1 MKKEIWKSIKNYE
14 NIYKINDYGVIQ
26 NIKTN
31 KIIKPSINKYGY
43 YQVSLYNNGKS
54 KNELVH
60 RLVAQTFL
68 TNKENKSTVNHID
81 GDKLNNNISN
91 LEFATQK
98 EQSNHRIQIL
108 NQKSIISDNCRK
120 ARILQQCKK
129 VVRSDGKIFNSI
141 KDASNCNEIL
151 RRHISDV
158 CNGKRK
164 HAGGYSWKYYN

>member
-43 YQVSLYNNGKS
+43 YQVSLYNNGKN

-68 TNKENKSTVNHID
+68 TNKENKPTVNHID

-108 NQKSIISDNCRK
+108 NQKI
-120 ARILQQCKK
+120 
-129 VVRSDGKIFNSI
+129 
-141 KDASNCNEIL
+141 
-151 RRHISDV
+151 
-158 CNGKRK
+158 
-164 HAGGYSWKYYN
+164 